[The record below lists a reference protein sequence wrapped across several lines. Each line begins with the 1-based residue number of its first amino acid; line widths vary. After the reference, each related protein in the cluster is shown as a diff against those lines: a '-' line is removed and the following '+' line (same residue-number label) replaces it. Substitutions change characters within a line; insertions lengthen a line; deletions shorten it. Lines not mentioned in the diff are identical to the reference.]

1 VTRPLRRLRFVTA
14 LVAAVGLVSCGVP
27 NDEGP
32 RQLDARNVPFELLG
46 PTTSTTVTAEG
57 PLREVTVFLTSD
69 GRLTEVT
76 REVEAPASLRKSIE
90 ALLAGPA
97 ADESSLSTAIT
108 TETKL
113 LHLHG
118 PDDGLVTIDLSR
130 AMLDVTGRQQILAL
144 AQVVYTATAYPGIE
158 RVLFQ
163 FEGESREVPNGE
175 GTLTST
181 PLGRLSYRALTE
193 PVEVPGTSSG
203 GTTTG

>member
-1 VTRPLRRLRFVTA
+1 VRRPVSLVTL
-14 LVAAVGLVSCGVP
+14 LVAVAALASCGVP
-27 NDEGP
+27 NDNGP

-57 PLREVTVFLTSD
+57 PTRQVTIFLASD
-69 GRLTEVT
+69 GRLTEVQ
-76 REVEAPASLRKSIE
+76 REVEAPASLRKSLE
-90 ALLAGPA
+90 ALLAGPTA
-97 ADESSLSTAIT
+97 EEATLSTAIT
-108 TETKL
+108 TETTL

-118 PDDGLVTIDLSR
+118 PVDGLVTIDLSR
-130 AMLDVTGRQQILAL
+130 EMLDVTGGQQILAL

-163 FEGESREVPNGE
+163 FDGESVEVPNGE

-193 PVEVPGTSSG
+193 PAEVPDTSSE